1 MPVAPLVQKLKF
13 ALEELQ
19 DSLAVGFHVGL
30 TQRIAGLSR
39 PGVGFPSPKAVIVIT
54 ASSHTLALKLR
65 LCHVPWLAI
74 FTVRSIVAT

>member
-39 PGVGFPSPKAVIVIT
+39 PEVGFPSPEAVIVIT
-54 ASSHTLALKLR
+54 ASSDTLALKSR